1 MGKKCLSLSNLFAN
15 HGIVL
20 VKGPPIVGPAGNKKP
35 IRFTIIALSVEH
47 VDQWPTAHF
56 VGFAYA
62 VADLGCQSQFVL
74 GYRCGIHRKFWPEIR
89 AAVEEDVRLSDEL
102 RTRFNHVANYQAAAK
117 DILAAMSN
125 DHEFAPADYQ
135 SPVPYE
141 SLLAD
146 DIKFEAL
153 ASAGA
158 PSAAR

>member
-1 MGKKCLSLSNLFAN
+1 MIAQVPNLDAILKR
-15 HGIVL
+15 H
-20 VKGPPIVGPAGNKKP
+20 
-35 IRFTIIALSVEH
+35 E
-47 VDQWPTAHF
+47 
-56 VGFAYA
+56 
-62 VADLGCQSQFVL
+62 
-74 GYRCGIHRKFWPEIR
+74 IHRKFWPEIR

-117 DILAAMSN
+117 DILAAIPN

-146 DIKFEAL
+146 HIKSEAL

>member
-1 MGKKCLSLSNLFAN
+1 MIAQVPNLDAILN
-15 HGIVL
+15 RH
-20 VKGPPIVGPAGNKKP
+20 
-35 IRFTIIALSVEH
+35 E
-47 VDQWPTAHF
+47 
-56 VGFAYA
+56 
-62 VADLGCQSQFVL
+62 
-74 GYRCGIHRKFWPEIR
+74 IHRKFWPEIR

-117 DILAAMSN
+117 DILAAIPN
-125 DHEFAPADYQ
+125 DHKFPPADYQ

-146 DIKFEAL
+146 DIKSEAL

>member
-1 MGKKCLSLSNLFAN
+1 M
-15 HGIVL
+15 
-20 VKGPPIVGPAGNKKP
+20 
-35 IRFTIIALSVEH
+35 IAQV
-47 VDQWPTAHF
+47 P
-56 VGFAYA
+56 
-62 VADLGCQSQFVL
+62 DLDAIL
-74 GYRCGIHRKFWPEIR
+74 KRHEIHRKFWPEIR

-146 DIKFEAL
+146 DIKSEAL

>member
-1 MGKKCLSLSNLFAN
+1 MIAQIPDLD
-15 HGIVL
+15 
-20 VKGPPIVGPAGNKKP
+20 
-35 IRFTIIALSVEH
+35 TILKRHE
-47 VDQWPTAHF
+47 
-56 VGFAYA
+56 
-62 VADLGCQSQFVL
+62 
-74 GYRCGIHRKFWPEIR
+74 IHPKFWPEIR

-117 DILAAMSN
+117 DILAAIPN
-125 DHEFAPADYQ
+125 DHKFPPADYQ

-146 DIKFEAL
+146 DIKSEAL